1 MNPTRDFSEALLAFH
16 ASCSLETILRILEWP
31 STAGRF
37 AVRIKRTEIAQRGG
51 EEVDCCLVQ
60 CSGRVIALRGQTS
73 GQEGVKPLED
83 AASKMTVIPI
93 VLCLLCGIFSGTFTV
108 ALLFRRIAIALA
120 IAGPVV
126 FSALW
131 IWWDWDAFRNK
142 HMALGAFAVG
152 FSLTFLALDREP

>member
-108 ALLFRRIAIALA
+108 ALHLQANRNSTSDCWTRGIFGPLDMVGLGCLPKQTHGPRCLRRRLQSNI
-120 IAGPVV
+120 P
-126 FSALW
+126 
-131 IWWDWDAFRNK
+131 R
-142 HMALGAFAVG
+142 LG
-152 FSLTFLALDREP
+152 

>member
-1 MNPTRDFSEALLAFH
+1 M
-16 ASCSLETILRILEWP
+16 
-31 STAGRF
+31 
-37 AVRIKRTEIAQRGG
+37 
-51 EEVDCCLVQ
+51 DCCLVQ
-60 CSGRVIALRGQTS
+60 CSGRVIAMRRQTS
-73 GQEGVKPLED
+73 GQEGVKPLEN
-83 AASKMTVIPI
+83 AASKMTFIPI
-93 VLCLLCGIFSGTFTV
+93 FLCLLCGVFSGTFTV